1 MTESSKSRWIVAGL
15 CGFAAI
21 RVFVFAAA
29 FPFFNNVDEQAH
41 IDLVLKYAH
50 GNPPHSIEPFSKEA
64 ARYLALYRTPE
75 YFVPPQ
81 EYGGQYPP
89 PNWALPADDRQRALD
104 QEAASW
110 EARDNHEAGEPPIYY
125 AIAGTWF
132 DLGRSLGL
140 SELISLYWV
149 RFLNVALAAVL
160 VWLGYKAALIVFR
173 DQQFPAIATATL
185 LAIWPQ
191 SSFYSVQGD
200 SLAAI
205 TFGFAF
211 VAVAKLLT
219 AERPKI
225 LLGIGAGLAVAATCL
240 IKTANLPL
248 VFILFGAVILKT
260 TRLVRETESGRGLS
274 ILAGFVISIAV
285 PLGIWFAWNE
295 HYFGDLTATKSKIDL
310 LGWTPKPFGEWWSHP
325 IFTLAGAKDFW
336 SELMASFWR
345 GEFIWHGARMATW
358 WSDAFYWSVSTIVLA
373 IAVVALVVRRHSD
386 PNRAALWFAL
396 LSFAALVAFLVLLS
410 VRFDFGQC
418 PYPSREHPYFTSGR
432 LLNAAAV
439 PFFLLFAYA
448 IQETASWAKR
458 ASVQWILLGAI
469 ALLVLTWQL
478 SVNAQVL
485 SSQYNF
491 FHY

>member
-1 MTESSKSRWIVAGL
+1 MSESSKSRWIVAGL
-15 CGFAAI
+15 CGFAAN

-29 FPFFNNVDEQAH
+29 FPFFKNVDEQAH

-50 GNPPHSIEPFSKEA
+50 GHLPHSIEPFSKEA
-64 ARYLALYRTPE
+64 AHYLALYRTPE

-89 PNWALPADDRQRALD
+89 PNWTLSLNDQQRVLD
-104 QEAASW
+104 QEAAAW
-110 EARDNHEAGEPPIYY
+110 ESRDNHEAGEPPIYY

-149 RFLNVALAAVL
+149 RFLNVVLAAVL

-173 DQQFPAIATATL
+173 EQQSPAIATATL
-185 LAIWPQ
+185 LAVWPQ

-205 TFGFAF
+205 TFGLAF
-211 VAVAKLLT
+211 IAMAKLLT
-219 AERPKI
+219 LERPKI

-260 TRLVRETESGRGLS
+260 TRLARKGESGRGLS
-274 ILAGFVISIAV
+274 VLAGFVISIAV

-310 LGWTPKPFGEWWSHP
+310 LGWTPKTFGEWWSHP

-358 WSDAFYWSVSTIVLA
+358 WSDAFYLSVSTIVLA
-373 IAVVALVVRRHSD
+373 IAVVSLFVRRHSE

-418 PYPSREHPYFTSGR
+418 PYPSRERPYFTSGR

-448 IQETASWAKR
+448 IQEIARWAKR

-469 ALLVLTWQL
+469 TLLVLTWQV

-491 FHY
+491 FHR